1 MRKIFGKF
9 VSVTL
14 AAVVI
19 VMFALSS
26 DDKWCS
32 RVDKAF
38 DESALGSF
46 LNESKAGY
54 GRYATG
60 LPGQAASVLADSGEN
75 GENGENGG
83 TGENGGNGGTE
94 QDTGQTADTASTHRA
109 TDRDYEETDKISDGI
124 SVEGV
129 YACGRLTGI
138 YEQTEGVLVVNTTEV
153 TDEDGKKV
161 NPADKKV
168 QCGDYIISVNGRTV
182 ADKEELS
189 EAVNDIMK
197 EYDERHEDVSNEEKI
212 YGDKSGTVESQKE
225 IINEN
230 KSDSGEIKSEIN
242 KRMVKIKFLRGGEE
256 MSADI
261 TPVRKDDGRYY
272 MGIWVKDDLAG
283 IGTITYYTKD
293 GRFGALGHGIGD
305 GTQSGNLLYANS
317 GDLYSMKLTKIKKG
331 KSGAPGEIGGV
342 VYFGKKS
349 HIGTLDCNSNLGI
362 YGQLDSDEL
371 SEYAAEDTYYPVAG
385 KDEIHTG
392 SAQMISEISGKL
404 EKYNLEITNIDKKAT
419 DTNKGMELK
428 VTDDRLIELSGGIV
442 QGTSGSP
449 IIQDGKIIGAVTHV
463 FVDDPTGGYGIC
475 IDEML

>member
-1 MRKIFGKF
+1 MRKFFGKF

-19 VMFALSS
+19 AMFALSS

-60 LPGQAASVLADSGEN
+60 LPGQTASVLADSGEN

-83 TGENGGNGGTE
+83 NGGTE
-94 QDTGQTADTASTHRA
+94 QDIGQTADTASTHR
-109 TDRDYEETDKISDGI
+109 DYEETDKISAGI

-168 QCGDYIISVNGRTV
+168 QCGDYILSVNGRTV

-197 EYDERHEDVSNEEKI
+197 QYDESHEDKC
-212 YGDKSGTVESQKE
+212 GTVESQKE

-230 KSDSGEIKSEIN
+230 KIDSGEIKSEIN
-242 KRMVKIKFLRGGEE
+242 KRMVKVKFLRGGEK

-261 TPVRKDDGRYY
+261 TPVRMDDGRYY

-392 SAQMISEISGKL
+392 RAQMISEISGKL

>member
-1 MRKIFGKF
+1 MRKFFGKF

-14 AAVVI
+14 AATVI
-19 VMFALSS
+19 AMFALSS

-46 LNESKAGY
+46 LNESKGDY

-60 LPGQAASVLADSGEN
+60 LSGQTASVSADSGEN
-75 GENGENGG
+75 GENGGNDR
-83 TGENGGNGGTE
+83 NGGNGGTG
-94 QDTGQTADTASTHRA
+94 QGIGQTAETAPADRA
-109 TDRDYEETDKISDGI
+109 TDSDYQETDKLCDGT

-153 TDEDGKKV
+153 TDENGKKV

-168 QCGDYIISVNGRTV
+168 KCGDYILSVNGRTV

-197 EYDERHEDVSNEEKI
+197 EYVENLDERLK
-212 YGDKSGTVESQKE
+212 DKS
-225 IINEN
+225 NEN
-230 KSDSGEIKSEIN
+230 KSQEEKINGIQTDNEEIKSEIN
-242 KRMVKIKFLRGGEE
+242 KRTVKIKFLRGGEE

-261 TPVRKDDGRYY
+261 APVRMDDGRYY

-331 KSGAPGEIGGV
+331 KAGTPGEIGGV

-428 VTDDRLIELSGGIV
+428 VTDERLIELSGGIV

>member
-1 MRKIFGKF
+1 MRKFFGKF

-19 VMFALSS
+19 AMFALSS

-60 LPGQAASVLADSGEN
+60 LSGQTASVSADL

-83 TGENGGNGGTE
+83 NYQETGKIC
-94 QDTGQTADTASTHRA
+94 DST
-109 TDRDYEETDKISDGI
+109 

-168 QCGDYIISVNGRTV
+168 KCGDYILSVNGRTV

-197 EYDERHEDVSNEEKI
+197 EYDENLKDKSNEDKSHEEKI
-212 YGDKSGTVESQKE
+212 NEEQEVKSK
-225 IINEN
+225 
-230 KSDSGEIKSEIN
+230 IN
-242 KRMVKIKFLRGGEE
+242 KRTVNIKFLRGSEE

-261 TPVRKDDGRYY
+261 TPVRMDDGRYY

-371 SEYAAEDTYYPVAG
+371 SEYAAEDTYYPVAS

>member
-1 MRKIFGKF
+1 MRKFFGKF

-14 AAVVI
+14 AAAVI
-19 VMFALSS
+19 AMFALSS

-38 DESALGSF
+38 DESVLGSF
-46 LNESKAGY
+46 LSESKVGY

-60 LPGQAASVLADSGEN
+60 LSGQTASVSADSGEN
-75 GENGENGG
+75 GGNDGNGG
-83 TGENGGNGGTE
+83 TG
-94 QDTGQTADTASTHRA
+94 QVIGQTADTAPA
-109 TDRDYEETDKISDGI
+109 DRDTDSDYQETGKICDGTR
-124 SVEGV
+124 VDGV

-168 QCGDYIISVNGRTV
+168 KCGDYILSVNGRIV

-197 EYDERHEDVSNEEKI
+197 EYDESLDESLKDKSNE
-212 YGDKSGTVESQKE
+212 
-225 IINEN
+225 N
-230 KSDSGEIKSEIN
+230 EIKSEIN
-242 KRMVKIKFLRGGEE
+242 KRTVNIKFLRGGEE

-261 TPVRKDDGRYY
+261 APVRMDDGRYY

-331 KSGAPGEIGGV
+331 KAGTPGEIGGV

-428 VTDDRLIELSGGIV
+428 VTDERLIELSGGIV

>member
-1 MRKIFGKF
+1 MRKFFGKF

-14 AAVVI
+14 AAAVI
-19 VMFALSS
+19 AMFALSS

-38 DESALGSF
+38 DESVLGSF
-46 LNESKAGY
+46 LSESKGDY

-60 LPGQAASVLADSGEN
+60 LSGQTASVSADSGEN
-75 GENGENGG
+75 GENGGNDG
-83 TGENGGNGGTE
+83 NGGNGGTG
-94 QDTGQTADTASTHRA
+94 QVIGQTADTAPA
-109 TDRDYEETDKISDGI
+109 DRDTDSDYQETGKICDSTG
-124 SVEGV
+124 VEGV

-168 QCGDYIISVNGRTV
+168 KCGDYILSVNGRTV

-197 EYDERHEDVSNEEKI
+197 EYDENLDESLKDKSNE
-212 YGDKSGTVESQKE
+212 DK
-225 IINEN
+225 
-230 KSDSGEIKSEIN
+230 IKSEIN
-242 KRMVKIKFLRGGEE
+242 KRTVKIKFLRGGEE

-261 TPVRKDDGRYY
+261 APVRMDDGRYY

-331 KSGAPGEIGGV
+331 KAGTPGEIGGV

-371 SEYAAEDTYYPVAG
+371 SEYAAEDTYYPVAC

-428 VTDDRLIELSGGIV
+428 VTDERLIELSGGIV

>member
-1 MRKIFGKF
+1 MRKFFGKF

-14 AAVVI
+14 AAAVI
-19 VMFALSS
+19 AMFALSS

-32 RVDKAF
+32 KVDKAF

-75 GENGENGG
+75 GENGETGR
-83 TGENGGNGGTE
+83 TGENSGNDGNGGTE
-94 QDTGQTADTASTHRA
+94 QDIGQTADTASTHRA

-168 QCGDYIISVNGRTV
+168 QCGDYILSVNGRTV

-197 EYDERHEDVSNEEKI
+197 QYDESHE
-212 YGDKSGTVESQKE
+212 DKSGTVESQKE

-230 KSDSGEIKSEIN
+230 KSDSSEIKSEIN

-261 TPVRKDDGRYY
+261 TPVRMDDGRYY

-331 KSGAPGEIGGV
+331 KSGVPGEIGGV

>member
-1 MRKIFGKF
+1 MRKFFGKF

-14 AAVVI
+14 AAAVI
-19 VMFALSS
+19 VVFALSS

-46 LNESKAGY
+46 LNESNGDY

-60 LPGQAASVLADSGEN
+60 LSGQTASVSADL

-83 TGENGGNGGTE
+83 NYQETGKIC
-94 QDTGQTADTASTHRA
+94 DST
-109 TDRDYEETDKISDGI
+109 

-168 QCGDYIISVNGRTV
+168 QCGDYILSVNGRTV

-197 EYDERHEDVSNEEKI
+197 EYDESLDESLKDKRTVS
-212 YGDKSGTVESQKE
+212 
-225 IINEN
+225 
-230 KSDSGEIKSEIN
+230 
-242 KRMVKIKFLRGGEE
+242 IKFLRGGEE

-261 TPVRKDDGRYY
+261 APVRMDDGRYY

-331 KSGAPGEIGGV
+331 KAGTPGEIGGV

-371 SEYAAEDTYYPVAG
+371 SEYAAEDTYYPVAD

-428 VTDDRLIELSGGIV
+428 VTDERLIELSGGIV

>member
-1 MRKIFGKF
+1 MRKFFGKF

-14 AAVVI
+14 AAAVI
-19 VMFALSS
+19 AMFALSS

-83 TGENGGNGGTE
+83 TGENSGNGGTE
-94 QDTGQTADTASTHRA
+94 QGIGQTADTASTHR
-109 TDRDYEETDKISDGI
+109 DYEETDKISAGI

-168 QCGDYIISVNGRTV
+168 QCGDYILSVNGRTV

-197 EYDERHEDVSNEEKI
+197 EYDE
-212 YGDKSGTVESQKE
+212 SGTVESQKE
-225 IINEN
+225 IIDEN
-230 KSDSGEIKSEIN
+230 KTNNSEIKSEIN
-242 KRMVKIKFLRGGEE
+242 KRTVRIKFLRGGEK

-261 TPVRKDDGRYY
+261 TPVRMDDGRYY

-331 KSGAPGEIGGV
+331 KAGAPGEIGGV

-371 SEYAAEDTYYPVAG
+371 SEYAAEDMYYPVAG

-404 EKYNLEITNIDKKAT
+404 EKYNLEITNIDRKAT

>member
-1 MRKIFGKF
+1 MRKFFGKF
-9 VSVTL
+9 VGVTL

-19 VMFALSS
+19 AMFALSS

-60 LPGQAASVLADSGEN
+60 LPGQTASVLADSGEN

-83 TGENGGNGGTE
+83 NGGTE
-94 QDTGQTADTASTHRA
+94 QDIGQTADTASTHRA

-168 QCGDYIISVNGRTV
+168 QCGDYILSVNGRTV

-197 EYDERHEDVSNEEKI
+197 QYDESHEDKC
-212 YGDKSGTVESQKE
+212 GTVESQKE

-242 KRMVKIKFLRGGEE
+242 KRMVKVKFLRGGEK

-261 TPVRKDDGRYY
+261 TPVRMDDGRYY

-392 SAQMISEISGKL
+392 RAQMISEISGKL

>member
-1 MRKIFGKF
+1 MRKFFGKF

-14 AAVVI
+14 ASVVI
-19 VMFALSS
+19 AMFALSS

-46 LNESKAGY
+46 LNESNGDY

-60 LPGQAASVLADSGEN
+60 LSGQTASVSADLG
-75 GENGENGG
+75 GNGENGG
-83 TGENGGNGGTE
+83 NY
-94 QDTGQTADTASTHRA
+94 Q
-109 TDRDYEETDKISDGI
+109 ETDKLCDGK

-168 QCGDYIISVNGRTV
+168 QCGDYILSVNGRTV

-197 EYDERHEDVSNEEKI
+197 EYDERHEDESNE
-212 YGDKSGTVESQKE
+212 DKSNEDKSTV
-225 IINEN
+225 N
-230 KSDSGEIKSEIN
+230 
-242 KRMVKIKFLRGGEE
+242 IKFLRGGEK

-261 TPVRKDDGRYY
+261 TPVRMDDGRYY

-385 KDEIHTG
+385 KDEIHIG

-428 VTDDRLIELSGGIV
+428 VTDERLIELSGGIV

>member
-1 MRKIFGKF
+1 MRKFFGKF

-14 AAVVI
+14 AAAVI
-19 VMFALSS
+19 AMFALSS

-38 DESALGSF
+38 DESVLGSF
-46 LNESKAGY
+46 LSESKGDY

-60 LPGQAASVLADSGEN
+60 LSGQTASVSADSGEN
-75 GENGENGG
+75 GENGGNDGNVG
-83 TGENGGNGGTE
+83 TG
-94 QDTGQTADTASTHRA
+94 QAIGQTADTAPADRA
-109 TDRDYEETDKISDGI
+109 TDSDYQETGKICDGTR
-124 SVEGV
+124 VEGV

-168 QCGDYIISVNGRTV
+168 KCGDYIMSVNGRTV

-197 EYDERHEDVSNEEKI
+197 EYDENLDESLKDKSNE
-212 YGDKSGTVESQKE
+212 DK
-225 IINEN
+225 
-230 KSDSGEIKSEIN
+230 IKSEIN
-242 KRMVKIKFLRGGEE
+242 KRTVKIKFLRGDEE

-261 TPVRKDDGRYY
+261 APVSMDDGRYY

-283 IGTITYYTKD
+283 IGTITYYTKE

-331 KSGAPGEIGGV
+331 KAGTPGEIGGV

-362 YGQLDSDEL
+362 YGQLDSEEL

-428 VTDDRLIELSGGIV
+428 VTDERLIELSGGIV

>member
-1 MRKIFGKF
+1 MRKFFGKF

-14 AAVVI
+14 AAAVI

-38 DESALGSF
+38 DESVLGSF
-46 LNESKAGY
+46 LSESKGDY

-60 LPGQAASVLADSGEN
+60 LSGQTASVSADSGEN
-75 GENGENGG
+75 GENGGNDG
-83 TGENGGNGGTE
+83 NGGNGGTG
-94 QDTGQTADTASTHRA
+94 QVIGQTADTASTDRA
-109 TDRDYEETDKISDGI
+109 TDSDYQETGKICDGTR
-124 SVEGV
+124 VDGV

-168 QCGDYIISVNGRTV
+168 KCGDYILSVNGRTV

-197 EYDERHEDVSNEEKI
+197 EYDESHEDKNS
-212 YGDKSGTVESQKE
+212 TVERQKE
-225 IINEN
+225 ILNEN
-230 KSDSGEIKSEIN
+230 KSDNSEIKSEIN
-242 KRMVKIKFLRGGEE
+242 KRTVKIKFLRGGEE

-261 TPVRKDDGRYY
+261 APVRMDDGRYY

-331 KSGAPGEIGGV
+331 KAGTPGEIGGV

-371 SEYAAEDTYYPVAG
+371 SEYAAEDTYYPVAC

-428 VTDDRLIELSGGIV
+428 VTDERLIELSGGIV

>member
-1 MRKIFGKF
+1 MRKFFGKF

-83 TGENGGNGGTE
+83 TEEDIGH
-94 QDTGQTADTASTHRA
+94 TADTVSTHRA

-168 QCGDYIISVNGRTV
+168 QCGDYILSVNGRTV

-197 EYDERHEDVSNEEKI
+197 QYDERHEDESNEDESNE
-212 YGDKSGTVESQKE
+212 DKSTV
-225 IINEN
+225 N
-230 KSDSGEIKSEIN
+230 
-242 KRMVKIKFLRGGEE
+242 IKFLRGGEK

-261 TPVRKDDGRYY
+261 TPVRMDDGRYY

-392 SAQMISEISGKL
+392 RAQMISEISGKL

>member
-1 MRKIFGKF
+1 MRKFFGKF

-19 VMFALSS
+19 AMFALSS

-60 LPGQAASVLADSGEN
+60 LPGQTASVLADSGEN

-83 TGENGGNGGTE
+83 NGGTE
-94 QDTGQTADTASTHRA
+94 QDIGQTADTASTHRA

-168 QCGDYIISVNGRTV
+168 QCGDYILSVNGRTV

-197 EYDERHEDVSNEEKI
+197 QYDESHEDKC
-212 YGDKSGTVESQKE
+212 GTVESQKE

-242 KRMVKIKFLRGGEE
+242 KRMVKVKFLRGGEK

-261 TPVRKDDGRYY
+261 TPVRMDDGRYY

-331 KSGAPGEIGGV
+331 KAGAPGEIGGV

-392 SAQMISEISGKL
+392 RAQMISEISGKL

>member
-1 MRKIFGKF
+1 MRKFFGKF

-14 AAVVI
+14 AAAVI
-19 VMFALSS
+19 AMFALSS

-38 DESALGSF
+38 DESVLGSF
-46 LNESKAGY
+46 LSESKGDY

-60 LPGQAASVLADSGEN
+60 LSGQMASVSADSGEN
-75 GENGENGG
+75 GENGGNDGNVG
-83 TGENGGNGGTE
+83 TG
-94 QDTGQTADTASTHRA
+94 QVIGQTADTVPADRA
-109 TDRDYEETDKISDGI
+109 TDSDYQETGKICDGTG
-124 SVEGV
+124 VEGV

-168 QCGDYIISVNGRTV
+168 KCGDYILSVNGRTV

-197 EYDERHEDVSNEEKI
+197 EYDENLDESLKDKSNE
-212 YGDKSGTVESQKE
+212 DK
-225 IINEN
+225 
-230 KSDSGEIKSEIN
+230 IKSEIN
-242 KRMVKIKFLRGGEE
+242 KRTVNIKFLRGGEE
-256 MSADI
+256 MSAYI
-261 TPVRKDDGRYY
+261 APVRMDDGRYY

-283 IGTITYYTKD
+283 IGTITYYTRD

-331 KSGAPGEIGGV
+331 KAGTPGEIGGV

-428 VTDDRLIELSGGIV
+428 VTDERLIELSGGIV

>member
-1 MRKIFGKF
+1 MRKFFGKF

-14 AAVVI
+14 AAAVI
-19 VMFALSS
+19 AMFALSS

-83 TGENGGNGGTE
+83 NGENSGNE
-94 QDTGQTADTASTHRA
+94 QDIGQTADTASTHRA

-168 QCGDYIISVNGRTV
+168 QCGDYILSVNGRTV

-197 EYDERHEDVSNEEKI
+197 EYDE
-212 YGDKSGTVESQKE
+212 SGTVESQKE
-225 IINEN
+225 IIDEN
-230 KSDSGEIKSEIN
+230 KTNNSEIKSEIN
-242 KRMVKIKFLRGGEE
+242 KRTVRIKFLRGGEK

-261 TPVRKDDGRYY
+261 TPVRMDDGRYY

-371 SEYAAEDTYYPVAG
+371 SEYAAEDMYYPVAG

-404 EKYNLEITNIDKKAT
+404 EKYNLEITNIDRKAT

-463 FVDDPTGGYGIC
+463 FVNDPTGGYGIC

>member
-1 MRKIFGKF
+1 MRKFFGKF

-14 AAVVI
+14 AAAVI
-19 VMFALSS
+19 AMFALSS

-38 DESALGSF
+38 DESVLGSF
-46 LNESKAGY
+46 LSESKGDY

-60 LPGQAASVLADSGEN
+60 LSGQAASVSADSGEN
-75 GENGENGG
+75 GENGGNDG
-83 TGENGGNGGTE
+83 NGGNGGTG
-94 QDTGQTADTASTHRA
+94 QAIGQTADTVPADRA
-109 TDRDYEETDKISDGI
+109 TDSDYEETGKICDGTR
-124 SVEGV
+124 VEGV

-168 QCGDYIISVNGRTV
+168 KCGDYILSVNGRTV

-197 EYDERHEDVSNEEKI
+197 EYDENLDESLKDKSNE
-212 YGDKSGTVESQKE
+212 DK
-225 IINEN
+225 
-230 KSDSGEIKSEIN
+230 IKSEIN
-242 KRMVKIKFLRGGEE
+242 KRTVKIKFLRGGEE

-261 TPVRKDDGRYY
+261 APVRMDDGRYY

-331 KSGAPGEIGGV
+331 KAGTPGEIGGV

-362 YGQLDSDEL
+362 YGQLDSEEL
-371 SEYAAEDTYYPVAG
+371 SEYAAEDMYYPVAC

-428 VTDDRLIELSGGIV
+428 VTDERLIELSGGIV

>member
-1 MRKIFGKF
+1 MRKFFGKF

-19 VMFALSS
+19 AMFALSS

-60 LPGQAASVLADSGEN
+60 LPGQAASVLADSGKN
-75 GENGENGG
+75 GENGENS
-83 TGENGGNGGTE
+83 GTE
-94 QDTGQTADTASTHRA
+94 QDIGQTADTTSTHRA
-109 TDRDYEETDKISDGI
+109 ADRDYEETDKISDGI

-168 QCGDYIISVNGRTV
+168 QCGDYILSVNGRTV

-197 EYDERHEDVSNEEKI
+197 EYDE
-212 YGDKSGTVESQKE
+212 SGTVESQKE

-230 KSDSGEIKSEIN
+230 KSDSDEIKSEIN
-242 KRMVKIKFLRGGEE
+242 KRMVKIKFLRGGKE

-261 TPVRKDDGRYY
+261 TPVRMDDGRYY

-331 KSGAPGEIGGV
+331 KAGAPGEIGGV

-371 SEYAAEDTYYPVAG
+371 SEYAAEDMYYPVAG

-404 EKYNLEITNIDKKAT
+404 EKYNLEITNID
-419 DTNKGMELK
+419 
-428 VTDDRLIELSGGIV
+428 R
-442 QGTSGSP
+442 
-449 IIQDGKIIGAVTHV
+449 
-463 FVDDPTGGYGIC
+463 
-475 IDEML
+475 

>member
-1 MRKIFGKF
+1 MRKFFGKF

-14 AAVVI
+14 AAAVI
-19 VMFALSS
+19 AMFALSS

-38 DESALGSF
+38 DESVLGSF
-46 LNESKAGY
+46 LSESKGDY

-60 LPGQAASVLADSGEN
+60 LSGQTASVSADSGEN
-75 GENGENGG
+75 GENGGNDG
-83 TGENGGNGGTE
+83 NGGNGGTG
-94 QDTGQTADTASTHRA
+94 QAIGQTADTAPA
-109 TDRDYEETDKISDGI
+109 DRDTDSDYQETGKICDSTG
-124 SVEGV
+124 VEGV

-168 QCGDYIISVNGRTV
+168 KCGDYILSVNGRTV

-197 EYDERHEDVSNEEKI
+197 EYDENLDESLKDKSNE
-212 YGDKSGTVESQKE
+212 DK
-225 IINEN
+225 
-230 KSDSGEIKSEIN
+230 IKSEIN
-242 KRMVKIKFLRGGEE
+242 KRTVKIKFLRGGEE

-261 TPVRKDDGRYY
+261 APVRMDDGRYY

-331 KSGAPGEIGGV
+331 KAGTPGEIGGV

-371 SEYAAEDTYYPVAG
+371 SEYAAEDTYYPVAD

-428 VTDDRLIELSGGIV
+428 VTDERLIELSGGIV

>member
-1 MRKIFGKF
+1 MRKFFGKF

-14 AAVVI
+14 AAAVI
-19 VMFALSS
+19 AMFALSS

-38 DESALGSF
+38 DESVLGSF
-46 LNESKAGY
+46 LSESKGDY

-60 LPGQAASVLADSGEN
+60 LSGQTASVSADSGEN
-75 GENGENGG
+75 GENGGNDG
-83 TGENGGNGGTE
+83 NGGNGGTG
-94 QDTGQTADTASTHRA
+94 QVIGQTADTAPADRD
-109 TDRDYEETDKISDGI
+109 TDSDYEETGKICDGTR
-124 SVEGV
+124 VEGV

-168 QCGDYIISVNGRTV
+168 KCGDYILSVNGRTV

-197 EYDERHEDVSNEEKI
+197 EYDENLDESLKDKSNE
-212 YGDKSGTVESQKE
+212 DK
-225 IINEN
+225 
-230 KSDSGEIKSEIN
+230 IKSEIN
-242 KRMVKIKFLRGGEE
+242 KRTVKIKFLRGGEK

-261 TPVRKDDGRYY
+261 TPVRMDDGRYY

-331 KSGAPGEIGGV
+331 KAGTPGEIGGV

-371 SEYAAEDTYYPVAG
+371 SEYAAEDTYYPVAC

-428 VTDDRLIELSGGIV
+428 VTDERLIELSGGIV

>member
-1 MRKIFGKF
+1 MRKFFGKF

-14 AAVVI
+14 AAAVI
-19 VMFALSS
+19 AMFALSS

-38 DESALGSF
+38 DESVLGSF

-60 LPGQAASVLADSGEN
+60 LSGQAASVSADL

-83 TGENGGNGGTE
+83 NYQETGKIC
-94 QDTGQTADTASTHRA
+94 DST
-109 TDRDYEETDKISDGI
+109 

-168 QCGDYIISVNGRTV
+168 KCGDYILSVNGRTV

-197 EYDERHEDVSNEEKI
+197 EYDENLKDKSNEDKSHEEKI
-212 YGDKSGTVESQKE
+212 NEEQEVKSK
-225 IINEN
+225 
-230 KSDSGEIKSEIN
+230 IN
-242 KRMVKIKFLRGGEE
+242 KRTVNIKFLRGSEE

-261 TPVRKDDGRYY
+261 APVRMDDGRYY

-331 KSGAPGEIGGV
+331 KAGAPGEIGGV

>member
-1 MRKIFGKF
+1 MRKFFGKF

-14 AAVVI
+14 AAAVI
-19 VMFALSS
+19 AMFALSS

-83 TGENGGNGGTE
+83 NGENSGNE
-94 QDTGQTADTASTHRA
+94 QDIGQTADTASTHRA
-109 TDRDYEETDKISDGI
+109 TDRTYEETDKISDEI

-168 QCGDYIISVNGRTV
+168 QCGDYILSVNGRTV

-197 EYDERHEDVSNEEKI
+197 EYDE
-212 YGDKSGTVESQKE
+212 SGTVESQKE

-230 KSDSGEIKSEIN
+230 KSDSDEIKSEIN
-242 KRMVKIKFLRGGEE
+242 KRMAKIKFLRGGKE

-261 TPVRKDDGRYY
+261 TPVRMDDGRYY

-331 KSGAPGEIGGV
+331 KAGAPGEIGGV

-371 SEYAAEDTYYPVAG
+371 SEYAAEDMYYPVAG

>member
-1 MRKIFGKF
+1 MRKFFGKF

-14 AAVVI
+14 AAAVI
-19 VMFALSS
+19 AMFALSS

-83 TGENGGNGGTE
+83 NGENSGNE
-94 QDTGQTADTASTHRA
+94 QDIGQTADTASTHRA

-124 SVEGV
+124 RVEGV

-168 QCGDYIISVNGRTV
+168 QCGDYILSVNGRTV

-197 EYDERHEDVSNEEKI
+197 EYDE
-212 YGDKSGTVESQKE
+212 SGTVESQKE
-225 IINEN
+225 IIDEN
-230 KSDSGEIKSEIN
+230 KTNNSEIKSEIN
-242 KRMVKIKFLRGGEE
+242 KRTVRIKFLRGGEK

-261 TPVRKDDGRYY
+261 TPVRMDDGRYY

-331 KSGAPGEIGGV
+331 KAGAPGEIGGV

>member
-1 MRKIFGKF
+1 MRKFFGKF

-14 AAVVI
+14 AAAVI
-19 VMFALSS
+19 AMFALSS

-38 DESALGSF
+38 DESVLGSF
-46 LNESKAGY
+46 LSESKGDY

-60 LPGQAASVLADSGEN
+60 LSGQTASVSADSGEN
-75 GENGENGG
+75 GENGGNDGNVG
-83 TGENGGNGGTE
+83 TG
-94 QDTGQTADTASTHRA
+94 QVIGQTADTASTDRA
-109 TDRDYEETDKISDGI
+109 TDSDYQETGKICDGTR
-124 SVEGV
+124 VEGV

-161 NPADKKV
+161 NPADEKV
-168 QCGDYIISVNGRTV
+168 KCGDYILSVNERTV

-197 EYDERHEDVSNEEKI
+197 EYDQSHED
-212 YGDKSGTVESQKE
+212 KSSTVESQKE
-225 IINEN
+225 ILNEN
-230 KSDSGEIKSEIN
+230 KNDNSEIKSEIN
-242 KRMVKIKFLRGGEE
+242 KRTVKIKFLRGGEE

-261 TPVRKDDGRYY
+261 APVRMDDGRYY

-331 KSGAPGEIGGV
+331 KAGTPGEIGGV

-428 VTDDRLIELSGGIV
+428 VTDERLIELSGGIV

>member
-1 MRKIFGKF
+1 MRKFFGKF

-14 AAVVI
+14 AAAVI
-19 VMFALSS
+19 AMFALSS

-38 DESALGSF
+38 DESVLGSF

-60 LPGQAASVLADSGEN
+60 LPGQATSVLADSGEN

-83 TGENGGNGGTE
+83 TGGNGGTE
-94 QDTGQTADTASTHRA
+94 QDIGQTADTASTHRA

-168 QCGDYIISVNGRTV
+168 QCGDYILSVNGRTV

-197 EYDERHEDVSNEEKI
+197 QYD
-212 YGDKSGTVESQKE
+212 ESQKE

-242 KRMVKIKFLRGGEE
+242 KRMVKIKFLRGGEK

-261 TPVRKDDGRYY
+261 TPVRMDDGRYY

-331 KSGAPGEIGGV
+331 KAGAPGEIGGV

>member
-1 MRKIFGKF
+1 MRKFFGKF

-14 AAVVI
+14 AAAVI
-19 VMFALSS
+19 AMFALSS

-83 TGENGGNGGTE
+83 NGGNGENSGNE
-94 QDTGQTADTASTHRA
+94 QDIGQTADTASTHRA

-124 SVEGV
+124 RVEGV

-161 NPADKKV
+161 NPADKRV
-168 QCGDYIISVNGRTV
+168 QCGDYILSVNGRTV

-197 EYDERHEDVSNEEKI
+197 EYDE
-212 YGDKSGTVESQKE
+212 SGTVESQKE

-230 KSDSGEIKSEIN
+230 KSDSDEIKSEIN
-242 KRMVKIKFLRGGEE
+242 KRMVKIKFLRGGKE

-261 TPVRKDDGRYY
+261 TPVRMDDGRYY

-305 GTQSGNLLYANS
+305 GTPSGNLLYANS